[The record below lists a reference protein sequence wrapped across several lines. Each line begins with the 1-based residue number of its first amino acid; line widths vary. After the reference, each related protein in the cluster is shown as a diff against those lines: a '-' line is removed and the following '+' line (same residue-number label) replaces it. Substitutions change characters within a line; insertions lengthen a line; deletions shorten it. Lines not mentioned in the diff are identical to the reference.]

1 MQDLDAIAT
10 LLDEDEEMTGEGIH
24 RQAARGQGGQTVK
37 SSCACRPAWWR
48 GKRGPRR
55 SDRTWRF
62 LHDGNETAE
71 SLGVESGRDGGSTSI
86 GKDEFEVGLGDR
98 DRRDGIGQDSD
109 REEMVVGTCGRTI
122 VAGSGLGPAGLVEV
136 LSKGMERDLAP
147 AADLGLSQ
155 TVAAEII
162 EEGIPA

>member
-1 MQDLDAIAT
+1 
-10 LLDEDEEMTGEGIH
+10 
-24 RQAARGQGGQTVK
+24 
-37 SSCACRPAWWR
+37 
-48 GKRGPRR
+48 
-55 SDRTWRF
+55 
-62 LHDGNETAE
+62 
-71 SLGVESGRDGGSTSI
+71 
-86 GKDEFEVGLGDR
+86 VGLGDR

-147 AADLGLSQ
+147 AAELGLSQ
-155 TVAAEII
+155 TAAAEII